1 MINPPYYAC
10 STSGAG
16 SNVTLAKEISL
27 VVVSPFSVTV
37 NLNTASVLF
46 TMMTIFLSSSNVT
59 GLADEPAFLYVTTA
73 SGETLV
79 TFNAI

>member
-1 MINPPYYAC
+1 M
-10 STSGAG
+10 
-16 SNVTLAKEISL
+16 SL

-46 TMMTIFLSSSNVT
+46 TMITIFLSASNVT
-59 GLADEPAFLYVTTA
+59 GLADDPTLLYVTTA
-73 SGETLV
+73 SSDTLV